1 MPAEFLTT
9 KGSSRRPDRAI
20 ASRLRRWKSAIPAR
34 LWVSEPTGMVVDG
47 DGDAA
52 CCGDM
57 VLLEQHRG
65 AEV

>member
-34 LWVSEPTGMVVDG
+34 LWVSEPTEMVVDG
-47 DGDAA
+47 GGDAA
-52 CCGDM
+52 RGGDM